1 MEFYDALKLLAGR
14 AGVELKPRRSIHYG
28 EKEYQPSEKTKLF
41 EINNL
46 AARLYHKI
54 LTDHPKTQHA
64 RKYLVNRGLKKESIV
79 NFQLGYAPR
88 SWDLLLRF
96 LK

>member
-64 RKYLVNRGLKKESIV
+64 RKYLVNR
-79 NFQLGYAPR
+79 
-88 SWDLLLRF
+88 
-96 LK
+96 